1 MVSEGFRAGETS
13 ARLAWTGRM
22 TGPRR
27 CGPAAATGPAGPVGP
42 MNSLVRVAAGQPRLS
57 ASGGHDPARRTIQ
70 GRSILGPA
78 GVLRYPSTS
87 LLCATRLH
95 TCYTVLNRGRS
106 AESARSLLTELF
118 RLYTAAGT

>member
-1 MVSEGFRAGETS
+1 MVAERFRAGETS

-22 TGPRR
+22 THPRR
-27 CGPAAATGPAGPVGP
+27 RGPAAATGPSGPVGP
-42 MNSLVRVAAGQPRLS
+42 MNSLVRVAAGQPRPS
-57 ASGGHDPARRTIQ
+57 ASGGHDPARHTIQ

-95 TCYTVLNRGRS
+95 TCYTALNRGRS